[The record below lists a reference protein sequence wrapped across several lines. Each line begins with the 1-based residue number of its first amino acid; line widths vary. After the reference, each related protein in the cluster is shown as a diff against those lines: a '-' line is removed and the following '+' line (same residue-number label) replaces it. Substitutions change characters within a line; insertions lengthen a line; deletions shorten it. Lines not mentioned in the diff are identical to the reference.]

1 MPPITL
7 EAIEAKQTELSL
19 LIAKF
24 KEQPA
29 TPATTQWVFP
39 EVAIDLQPGERYAGA
54 VLDEFGHLMHHLVL
68 MAPRSE
74 NKLKWQSA
82 CDWAESMGGDLPD
95 RQEQALL
102 YANCKPHLKP
112 EWHWSSETHEDD
124 ASYAWRCGFGNG
136 FQTISLKSY
145 EGAAVLVRRV

>member
-1 MPPITL
+1 MQPITI

-39 EVAIDLQPGERYAGA
+39 EVTIELQPDERYAGA

-124 ASYAWRCGFGNG
+124 ASYAWGCNFSYGCQGNHR
-136 FQTISLKSY
+136 KSY
-145 EGAAVLVRRV
+145 RGAAVLVRRV